1 MPKSAEDH
9 VDARSVFQIL
19 IRENND
25 TLLASL
31 RSGVRDQHFR
41 TMSKSAQAFDEQTLE
56 RLNDRFAAIH
66 TPMQRAVKKSVPTTR
81 PER

>member
-1 MPKSAEDH
+1 MPKFAEDD

-19 IRENND
+19 IRENRD

-41 TMSKSAQAFDEQTLE
+41 TMNKSAQAFDEQTLE
-56 RLNDRFAAIH
+56 RLNDRFAAID